1 MESFENWKK
10 ATCFFRCFFIQDLFF
25 EDLVSSIQKD
35 LSKRYILSM
44 LTSLKEQSDWEDLS
58 KTICAWC
65 ESGFNQKSAANR
77 LFIHRNTLQYRLN
90 KIYEISDIDLKN
102 YKNAFMLYL
111 AVMMENMGTSD
122 M

>member
-1 MESFENWKK
+1 
-10 ATCFFRCFFIQDLFF
+10 
-25 EDLVSSIQKD
+25 
-35 LSKRYILSM
+35 M
-44 LTSLKEQSDWEDLS
+44 LTALQEQPDWEDLS

-65 ESGFNQKSAANR
+65 ESGFNQKSAANL

-90 KIYEISDIDLKN
+90 KIHEISGIDLKN

-111 AVMMENMGTSD
+111 TVMMVNMGSSE